1 MLAGGLGRCS
11 KSWGNGRLPS
21 PRRAQFRIPNAAVL
35 LTLMMVGMGWL
46 CASADASDIRF
57 PRPASLEPNIRF
69 WVDVFTGYSYRDFV
83 VHDRDKI
90 WKIYEVLRL
99 PGEGPPTQDEVEWAR
114 AYLKI
119 KYNRALS
126 RLASGQKPSGYVEGR
141 IAALFRNEPAQNY
154 AVAADDLRVQQGMR
168 ERFREILVRGRGY
181 QPAMKRIFRA
191 AGLPVE
197 LTLLPSVESG
207 YYTKARSSAGAV
219 GIWQFTRATGRQYMT
234 IRGRRDE
241 RLNPIRST
249 EAAARLL
256 GDNHAALGNWP
267 LAITAYN
274 HGANGMAR
282 ASAIHGSD
290 LGRIVERY
298 NGPRFGFAS
307 KNYYAEFLAALQVHK
322 YEDKYFP
329 GIKDEVAP
337 IPPSV
342 VQTASVASAKRT
354 SRRHVNRTV
363 TPTRRSRHHRVQPA
377 VLRDGD
383 DSSAPARLDGSN
395 RSRAQHTKPRPA
407 RASAT
412 GLKS

>member
-1 MLAGGLGRCS
+1 ML
-11 KSWGNGRLPS
+11 S
-21 PRRAQFRIPNAAVL
+21 PKRTQSCILNAAVL
-35 LTLMMVGMGWL
+35 LTIVMVGMASL
-46 CASADASDIRF
+46 CPRADAADVPF
-57 PRPASLEPNIRF
+57 PRPATLEPNVGF
-69 WVDVFTGYSYRDFV
+69 WVDVFTGYSYRDFI
-83 VHDRDKI
+83 VHDRDKV

-99 PGEGPPTQDEVEWAR
+99 PGGGTPTRDDVEWAQD
-114 AYLKI
+114 YLKI
-119 KYNRALS
+119 KYSRALS
-126 RLASGQKPSGYVEGR
+126 RLASGQKPTGYVERR
-141 IAALFRNEPAQNY
+141 IAALFQGEPAKNY
-154 AVAADDLRVQQGMR
+154 AIAADNLRVQQGMR

-181 QPAMKRIFRA
+181 QPVMKRIFRA

-207 YYTKARSSAGAV
+207 YYTRARSSAGAV

-249 EAAARLL
+249 EAAAKLL
-256 GDNHAALGNWP
+256 SYNHGVLGNWP

-274 HGANGMAR
+274 YGTYGMAR

-337 IPPSV
+337 APLPVLQSASAGSGRPAHHRPV
-342 VQTASVASAKRT
+342 HRTVQRKHHPRHHSVAVRTAKSTLTRRP
-354 SRRHVNRTV
+354 SRRQAARV
-363 TPTRRSRHHRVQPA
+363 TQQTRSSRRSHAEEVI
-377 VLRDGD
+377 LRGKVVTRENG
-383 DSSAPARLDGSN
+383 A
-395 RSRAQHTKPRPA
+395 
-407 RASAT
+407 
-412 GLKS
+412 